1 MKYPKGWC
9 TLSRL
14 CFYVS
19 TRTRMSYFLIL
30 LCNKSS
36 EAYLCSKS
44 QPLSR
49 IVVAPFQSIDKQI
62 LTLQFKFK
70 VILGTQN
77 ISFFSLP
84 CEIKSMAN
92 CRKPMLLVCI
102 LSFQKKPWWLTA
114 KLLYPINPIFWLS
127 KHKFENS
134 LFT

>member
-1 MKYPKGWC
+1 MMHVVKAVF
-9 TLSRL
+9 L
-14 CFYVS
+14 CFNYVS
-19 TRTRMSYFLIL
+19 MFPWTRMSYCLIL

-36 EAYLCSKS
+36 EAYLCCKN

-84 CEIKSMAN
+84 CEIKSMAS
-92 CRKPMLLVCI
+92 CRKPMLSQTDVTC
-102 LSFQKKPWWLTA
+102 
-114 KLLYPINPIFWLS
+114 LYFVSPKEVMMVDCKVTVPYKSYFLII
-127 KHKFENS
+127 
-134 LFT
+134 